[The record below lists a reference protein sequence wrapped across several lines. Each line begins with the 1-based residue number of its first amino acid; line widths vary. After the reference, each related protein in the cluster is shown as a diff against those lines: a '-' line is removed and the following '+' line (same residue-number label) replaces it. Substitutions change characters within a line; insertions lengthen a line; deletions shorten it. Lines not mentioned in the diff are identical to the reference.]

1 MLLPEVQ
8 DILDSGKHELY
19 FSAASSWEIAI
30 KASINKLPLPEP
42 PAQYVPNMLVTAGI
56 HSLMIT
62 HVHALA
68 VANLPRHHTDPFDRM
83 LVAQA
88 QQERM
93 TLLTSDKEILKYDVN
108 AIWAAR

>member
-1 MLLPEVQ
+1 MLSQEVQ

-19 FSAASSWEIAI
+19 LSAASSWEIGI

-42 PAQYVPNMLVTAGI
+42 AAQYIPNLLITAGI

-68 VANLPRHHTDPFDRM
+68 VADLPRHHTDPFDRM

-88 QQERM
+88 QLERM
-93 TLLTSDKEILKYDVN
+93 ILLTSDKEILKYDIT
-108 AIWAAR
+108 AMWAAR